1 VPRIKRPAASAR
13 LLLLCAGAVAPA
25 LALGADCPDP
35 SAPVAVGTGQWTG
48 WGRDVEN
55 SRYQPEPAIRA
66 TDVARLR
73 FKWAFGYGVQAP
85 TAGAAPA
92 PSAPAASATVDAQ
105 PTVVDGRL
113 FVTSP
118 AGRVSALDAATGCT
132 YWSFDA
138 DAGVRTATV
147 VGELQPARKPTS
159 VKKSRV
165 KKKDAHID
173 VEIPPSALF
182 FGDDSGAVY
191 ALDARTGRL
200 LWKTQADAHPL
211 ARIAGSP
218 TLYKSVL
225 YVPVAAGEAH
235 AAANPSYPCC
245 TFRGSVA
252 AINIVTGQILWRT
265 FMTAEQPKPY
275 KTSEAGTQLYQPAG
289 MAISA
294 APAID
299 ADHEMLYVAV
309 GRSFGDL
316 PQATANAIVALNLA
330 DGKIAWTKQLP
341 KADAAGEFDGA
352 PVLRSLSLSR
362 EVLVAAPKSA
372 DAYGL
377 DPSRGGEILWRSKL
391 EIAGAG
397 AVQWGPAADHR
408 SVYLAYARAADGAA
422 APSGGLVALD
432 IATGRLRW
440 SAPSPQPP
448 CGSGMSDCAHLP
460 SQAVTVIP
468 GIAFLGS
475 LDGHLRAYS
484 TIDGKVL
491 WDVDTARSYET
502 ANAVS
507 AKGGPLERGGAVVA
521 AGMVFVNSGDA
532 LLAFSIDG
540 K

>member
-1 VPRIKRPAASAR
+1 MLIWASAVSP
-13 LLLLCAGAVAPA
+13 AIAVAA
-25 LALGADCPDP
+25 ACPDP
-35 SAPVAVGTGQWTG
+35 SSPVAVGTAQWNG

-73 FKWAFGYGVQAP
+73 FKWAFGYGIQAP
-85 TAGAAPA
+85 TALTAPSASA
-92 PSAPAASATVDAQ
+92 PSAPPTVDAQ
-105 PTVVDGRL
+105 PTLVDDRL
-113 FVTSP
+113 FVTSA

-132 YWSFDA
+132 YWNFDA
-138 DAGVRTATV
+138 DAGTHTAAV
-147 VGELQPARKPTS
+147 VGELQPPRKLVL
-159 VKKSRV
+159 VKKSKI

-173 VEIPPSALF
+173 VEKPPSAVF

-218 TLYKSVL
+218 TLYKNVL
-225 YVPVAAGEAH
+225 YVPVSAGEAR
-235 AAANPSYPCC
+235 AAENPSYPCC

-252 AINIVTGQILWRT
+252 AIDIASGQIIWRT

-275 KTSEAGTQLYQPAG
+275 KTSEAGAQLYEPAG
-289 MAISA
+289 LAISA

-309 GRSFGDL
+309 GRAFGEL
-316 PQATANAIVALNLA
+316 PQPAANAIVALNLA
-330 DGKIAWTKQLP
+330 DGKIAWIKQLP
-341 KADAAGEFDGA
+341 KAGASAEFDGA

-408 SVYLAYARAADGAA
+408 SVYLAYAGAAEGAA

-432 IATGRLRW
+432 IVTGRLRW
-440 SAPSPQPP
+440 SAPAPQSP
-448 CGSGMSDCAHLP
+448 CGSSLSDCSHLP

-475 LDGHLRAYS
+475 MDGHLRAFS

-502 ANAVS
+502 ANGVT
-507 AKGGPLERGGAVVA
+507 AKGGPLDRGGAVVA